1 MVHVTVFMARLV
13 HIRQN
18 RAKYRTLKVQK
29 ASVMHRNRAMLPA
42 FVSQDSAGGRRTRK
56 RPMRSGIWNGRPQLQ
71 VK

>member
-13 HIRQN
+13 HITQN

-29 ASVMHRNRAMLPA
+29 ASVMHRNRAMLAA
-42 FVSQDSAGGRRTRK
+42 FVSQDNVRGRRTRK
-56 RPMRSGIWNGRPQLQ
+56 HPMRSGMWGGELQLQ